1 MMPTEPD
8 SSTRYVRI
16 ATRHHRAWARQ
27 IGTFKDGH
35 LLVFAL
41 VDADG
46 RDLGQVLLAD
56 DAGLDLQPAVL
67 QPDGLAACS
76 KGRAARENRG

>member
-1 MMPTEPD
+1 MMPAEPD
-8 SSTRYVRI
+8 ISTRYVRI

-27 IGTFKDGH
+27 IGAFRDGH

-56 DAGLDLQPAVL
+56 DCRLELEPAVL
-67 QPDGLAACS
+67 QPDGLH
-76 KGRAARENRG
+76 RARR